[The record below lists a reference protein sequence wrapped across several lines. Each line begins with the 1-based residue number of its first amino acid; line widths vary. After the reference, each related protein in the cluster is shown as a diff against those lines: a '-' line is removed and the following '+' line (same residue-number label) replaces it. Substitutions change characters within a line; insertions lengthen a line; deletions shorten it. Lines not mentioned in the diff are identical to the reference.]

1 MFQGYALTTNIKITS
16 LNGEW
21 MNDWFE
27 KEHLAFK
34 PTFQDKGSKKIMNTD
49 KTATKLSELIKAID
63 SDIYGIQEGPSSLD
77 EMRLFIS
84 NYLNDKYAA
93 EVGLDGSAQ
102 KIYVI
107 YRKSFFDNVT
117 SLTHTYPKWKF
128 DNNGDYVLEEGKFT
142 RTPVEISFTKQ
153 GYPIRVIVTHFKS
166 LFINHGKDM
175 WTDPEKKTDFIRLSL
190 VNRRRITMEAV
201 ELRRY
206 IDETIDT
213 HPNTLIIGDVNDGPG
228 TEFFESFMLGMDI
241 TSALLGNTYYPD
253 KIFSHL
259 LNDNDF
265 TAIFD
270 DYVDN
275 VSNRKILLD
284 RALVSPTIRPSVQ
297 SCVVE
302 YDKYDSLVEDPDR
315 RDGRPTDH
323 RPVTVTLT
331 LL

>member
-1 MFQGYALTTNIKITS
+1 LTTNIKITS

-142 RTPVEISFTKQ
+142 RTLSRLALPSKDTQLGSSSHILNHCLLIMVKICGQILKKKQ
-153 GYPIRVIVTHFKS
+153 
-166 LFINHGKDM
+166 
-175 WTDPEKKTDFIRLSL
+175 
-190 VNRRRITMEAV
+190 
-201 ELRRY
+201 
-206 IDETIDT
+206 
-213 HPNTLIIGDVNDGPG
+213 
-228 TEFFESFMLGMDI
+228 
-241 TSALLGNTYYPD
+241 
-253 KIFSHL
+253 
-259 LNDNDF
+259 
-265 TAIFD
+265 
-270 DYVDN
+270 
-275 VSNRKILLD
+275 IL
-284 RALVSPTIRPSVQ
+284 
-297 SCVVE
+297 
-302 YDKYDSLVEDPDR
+302 
-315 RDGRPTDH
+315 
-323 RPVTVTLT
+323 
-331 LL
+331 